1 MNAIKKYVFIA
12 CAILGANS
20 IACSEA
26 FSAKDDSRAVA
37 VEDEVDTDL
46 SPLLKSG
53 KVMWQLY
60 FIHGRF
66 SVRFYKT
73 PGGDY
78 LYLPL
83 RMDSMNKM
91 LADRVSKESA
101 AQYIEKN
108 LSFIARSLFS
118 DPVSR
123 NNNITERYVVG
134 KSAEDK
140 KILQQYILS
149 GKSVAVDENK
159 WQATFNMATEKG
171 AIETWSIS
179 GTVEPLAVTAFS
191 KTLRKP
197 NGTLA
202 EGRYIGGFSLR
213 MPPLLSENNTRIRT
227 LWDDDNNAAD
237 AFPWI
242 KSGKMMWQLYD
253 IHGRFATW
261 FYKTRD
267 GNYLYLPMRIDSM
280 NAMLAAEV
288 EKGDAVH
295 FIKNEMKSLIQYL
308 LSDPVSQNNFITE
321 PYVKVRS
328 QKDQEILRPF
338 ISSDRDI
345 VVNNDNTWMAT
356 FNVAT
361 ENGAIEAW
369 LVSGT
374 VDPLAIARFSKT
386 IIKPSET
393 LRSVQSSP

>member
-1 MNAIKKYVFIA
+1 MNTIKKYAFIA
-12 CAILGANS
+12 CAILATNS
-20 IACSEA
+20 IACSEVL
-26 FSAKDDSRAVA
+26 SAKGDSSPVII
-37 VEDEVDTDL
+37 EDEVDTDL

-66 SVRFYKT
+66 SVKFYKT
-73 PGGDY
+73 LGGDY

-83 RMDSMNKM
+83 RMDSINEM
-91 LADRVSKESA
+91 LADRASKESA
-101 AQYIEKN
+101 AHYIEKHM
-108 LSFIARSLFS
+108 SFFVRTLFS

-123 NNNITERYVVG
+123 NNNITERYVAD

-149 GKSVAVDENK
+149 GKNVTVDGNK

-171 AIETWSIS
+171 AIEAWSIS

-191 KTLRKP
+191 KTLLKP

-227 LWDDDNNAAD
+227 LYDDDNNAAD

-261 FYKTRD
+261 FYKTKD

-280 NAMLAAEV
+280 NAMLSAEV

-295 FIKNEMKSLIQYL
+295 FIKHEMRSLVQYI
-308 LSDPVSQNNFITE
+308 LSDPVSQSNIITE
-321 PYVKVRS
+321 AYVKERG
-328 QKDQEILRPF
+328 QKEKEILRPF
-338 ISSDRDI
+338 ISSDGDI
-345 VVNNDNTWMAT
+345 VVNNDTWSAT

-361 ENGAIEAW
+361 EKGAIEAW
-369 LVSGT
+369 SISGI
-374 VDPLAIARFSKT
+374 VEPLSMTRFSKT
-386 IIKPSET
+386 LIKPNET
-393 LRSVQSSP
+393 FQKAQSSP